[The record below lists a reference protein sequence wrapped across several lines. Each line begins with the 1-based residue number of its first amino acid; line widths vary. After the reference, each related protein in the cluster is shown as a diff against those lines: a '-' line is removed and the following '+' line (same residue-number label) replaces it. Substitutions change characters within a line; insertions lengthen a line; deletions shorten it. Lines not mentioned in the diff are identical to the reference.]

1 MKSIGM
7 KIVGYRY
14 GEAPENGRSWNYQS
28 NEWECGVSMASVGYD
43 KEIAS
48 FAVSGASDRKKYYYI
63 GTVCGTGGDDEICLE
78 NVSKISFREYQRMR
92 KEMKDVSNI
101 IVNDRYD
108 RKVSLIER
116 GFNLGKTIEEIE
128 NERSKYLR

>member
-1 MKSIGM
+1 MKSLGM
-7 KIVGYRY
+7 TIVGYRY
-14 GEAPENGRSWNYQS
+14 GEAPENGRSWNYQN

-48 FAVSGASDRKKYYYI
+48 FAVSGASVRKKYYYI

-78 NVSKISFREYQRMR
+78 NVTKISFRDYQRMR
-92 KEMKDVSNI
+92 KEMKDVSNM